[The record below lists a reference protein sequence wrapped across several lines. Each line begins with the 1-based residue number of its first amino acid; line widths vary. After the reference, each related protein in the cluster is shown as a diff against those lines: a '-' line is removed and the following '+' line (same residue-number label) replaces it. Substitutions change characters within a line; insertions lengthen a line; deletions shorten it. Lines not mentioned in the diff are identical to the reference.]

1 MSCKYTR
8 QPAGA
13 NHRLKLWN
21 FWRSFQNI
29 CGNIMGNSK
38 LARHR
43 FSWWIFYGFIFTLSC
58 PCLDREVVFSSPV
71 LLLEVICD
79 MEQQEEVS
87 SWQLEWPLTLCVRLP
102 AAKLYRR
109 HVKTTPCHRHQY
121 VSDDRHAMWWYEFI
135 YREISML
142 YCIEYL
148 FRINLT
154 RVSWPI
160 SCSDIWRKS

>member
-43 FSWWIFYGFIFTLSC
+43 FSWWILYGFIFTLSC
-58 PCLDREVVFSSPV
+58 PCLDREVVFPLSLSTGTIAGRWYGAA
-71 LLLEVICD
+71 EA
-79 MEQQEEVS
+79 
-87 SWQLEWPLTLCVRLP
+87 SWQLEWPLTLCVWLP

-142 YCIEYL
+142 YCIVLNTY
-148 FRINLT
+148 F
-154 RVSWPI
+154 VSI
-160 SCSDIWRKS
+160 

>member
-58 PCLDREVVFSSPV
+58 PCLDREVVFPLSLSTGTIAGRWYGAA
-71 LLLEVICD
+71 EA
-79 MEQQEEVS
+79 
-87 SWQLEWPLTLCVRLP
+87 SWQLEWPLTLCVWLP